1 MKVER
6 NNTKLLYSYAWG
18 KIEKENT
25 AAMYSDV
32 GFKRNV

>member
-25 AAMYSDV
+25 AAMLQ
-32 GFKRNV
+32 